1 MHCHIGVTFVSQI
14 QLSSPWLPFDRTE
27 YPSKTFFWFDLSKS
41 TYLLHS
47 LLHKTTLARH
57 FFTSP
62 DLPPL
67 NEINLILPRR
77 LNHFYTTWSLLYH
90 VTSFEPIT
98 WRNLEGWFD
107 KCYDDSRVGSLRP
120 ILSNHFKLKNT
131 SLLWKFHLTFWS
143 KKGSVDRS
151 GTTPLFPLK
160 IKLFYF
166 IGSFYRWL
174 TLMRIHHLYIIS
186 FL

>member
-1 MHCHIGVTFVSQI
+1 MKGPAGTILGWNVLGWNHNLISLLVLACHTLSHRCHVCVTDSINIV
-14 QLSSPWLPFDRTE
+14 LVTE
-27 YPSKTFFWFDLSKS
+27 RNTSNPSKTFFGSIFLKAPTSFTVYYTK
-41 TYLLHS
+41 LH
-47 LLHKTTLARH
+47 LPD

-120 ILSNHFKLKNT
+120 ILSNHLKLKNT
-131 SLLWKFHLTFWS
+131 WLLWFMKNST
-143 KKGSVDRS
+143 
-151 GTTPLFPLK
+151 
-160 IKLFYF
+160 
-166 IGSFYRWL
+166 
-174 TLMRIHHLYIIS
+174 
-186 FL
+186 

>member
-27 YPSKTFFWFDLSKS
+27 YPSKTFFFGSIFLKARISFTVYYTK
-41 TYLLHS
+41 LHWPDI
-47 LLHKTTLARH
+47 
-57 FFTSP
+57 FTSP

-90 VTSFEPIT
+90 VTMFGPIT

-107 KCYDDSRVGSLRP
+107 KCYDDSRVCSLRP

-131 SLLWKFHLTFWS
+131 SLLWKFHLTSWS
-143 KKGSVDRS
+143 KKGSMDRQYR
-151 GTTPLFPLK
+151 PVRINLAKAPFQWQYLPLK
-160 IKLFYF
+160 LRVVDAAAQKFEF
-166 IGSFYRWL
+166 
-174 TLMRIHHLYIIS
+174 
-186 FL
+186 